1 MFFLYFSFFIGVQIM
16 ISFTGKDYIFDLN
29 GLKES
34 EIEEILSILTFSR
47 IKFEFENKIL
57 KAEGLHIM
65 SLGSPKIKKLLLS
78 IKI

>member
-1 MFFLYFSFFIGVQIM
+1 M